1 MKKQL
6 LYALLSASALSIS
19 IFAYAEVTVQYEHPE
34 NYHDLALSGSDTR
47 SMQAEVMNQL
57 EAHLKKLGESYLPKG
72 DKLEIVVADIDMA
85 GAYEPWRT
93 PNLTRTRI
101 IRDIYRPKFEV
112 HYRWQDKN
120 GKVKADKDESV
131 SDLNYL
137 MRQETR
143 KYQDNDPLRYEK
155 TLLDRWFRE
164 TFSATEK
171 SRPKSQSE

>member
-1 MKKQL
+1 MNMNKQL
-6 LYALLSASALSIS
+6 LYALISATGFFMSFIAD
-19 IFAYAEVTVQYEHPE
+19 AEVSVQYEHPE
-34 NYHDLALSGSDTR
+34 NYHDLALSGSDTP
-47 SMQAEVMNQL
+47 SMQSEVMQQL

-72 DKLEIVVADIDMA
+72 DKLEIVVMDIDMA

-93 PNLTRTRI
+93 PNLTRTRF
-101 IRDIYRPKFEV
+101 IRDIYRPKLAL
-112 HYRWQDKN
+112 HYRWQDKD
-120 GKVKADKDESV
+120 GAVKAEKDETV

-171 SRPKSQSE
+171 SAP